1 MFEETMQLSHNDM
14 IVPFQLEQSAL
25 RGRLVRLGTTLD
37 DILCKHQYPPPVAR
51 LVAEAATLACVLGS
65 MLKEDGIFSL
75 QAKGDGPVS
84 LLVADYTADGALR
97 AYASFN
103 NESLSTVPD
112 RFCELLGTG
121 YLSFTLDRGAGFE
134 RYQGIVEIDGD
145 SLTKSAQHYFLQ
157 SEQVHTEIKYFATA
171 GGPPWQVAAVC
182 IQAMPRTED
191 IGDHDLDRIPDGW
204 DEMIALLHTLTPLE
218 AMDTALHPH
227 DVLFRLFHEGGVRV
241 HDTQHIQHRCRCGL
255 ARAEQALATLSEAE
269 ALEFSDDNIVEVKCE
284 FCNSTYRFTLAE
296 VAALRGA
303 D

>member
-121 YLSFTLDRGAGFE
+121 
-134 RYQGIVEIDGD
+134 
-145 SLTKSAQHYFLQ
+145 
-157 SEQVHTEIKYFATA
+157 
-171 GGPPWQVAAVC
+171 
-182 IQAMPRTED
+182 
-191 IGDHDLDRIPDGW
+191 
-204 DEMIALLHTLTPLE
+204 
-218 AMDTALHPH
+218 
-227 DVLFRLFHEGGVRV
+227 
-241 HDTQHIQHRCRCGL
+241 
-255 ARAEQALATLSEAE
+255 
-269 ALEFSDDNIVEVKCE
+269 
-284 FCNSTYRFTLAE
+284 
-296 VAALRGA
+296 
-303 D
+303 